1 MGKDGKTTRARAKK
15 TDWRTV
21 ELKDRIL
28 NAMENGQSFCAACR
42 AEDLNPPTVIKW
54 IRKEYRDEY
63 EEAQKIRALVLED
76 QIIEEGDN
84 DFNDVLPDGK
94 SNAAAVARSRLKCDN
109 RKWLL
114 GKMNPKHYGE
124 QVNVG
129 IKDDSRI
136 SETVGLFEGD
146 FKQDETV

>member
-84 DFNDVLPDGK
+84 DFNDVLPDAMPPP
-94 SNAAAVARSRLKCDN
+94 SPVR
-109 RKWLL
+109 
-114 GKMNPKHYGE
+114 
-124 QVNVG
+124 V
-129 IKDDSRI
+129 
-136 SETVGLFEGD
+136 
-146 FKQDETV
+146 